1 MEDVRFEVIDP
12 MAADAQ
18 AAMAAYFAE
27 LDRRFPGGFEHGDAL
42 STAGDTYRPP
52 AGVFVVVRATDDTVL
67 GCGAVQFLDASTG
80 EVKRMWV
87 AERAR
92 GTGLGRRLLAHL
104 EGVVAANGCSRVVL
118 DTNGTLSE
126 AIAMYGKA
134 GYHEV
139 PPYNGNPYAE
149 HWFEKPLP

>member
-1 MEDVRFEVIDP
+1 MEDVHFEVTDP
-12 MAADAQ
+12 MSADAQ

-27 LDRRFPGGFEHGDAL
+27 LDRRFPGGFDHGDAL
-42 STAGDTYRPP
+42 STAGHTYRPP
-52 AGVFVVVRATDDTVL
+52 AGVFVFARGADDRVL
-67 GCGAVQFLDASTG
+67 GCGAVQFLDERTG

-87 AERAR
+87 GEHAR
-92 GTGLGRRLLAHL
+92 GMGLGRRLLAHL
-104 EGVVAANGCSRVVL
+104 EGLVAANGCERVVL

-126 AIAMYGKA
+126 AIAMYGTA

-139 PPYNGNPYAE
+139 APYNDNPYAQ